1 MGILIGSNTLYIN
14 GTDGYV
20 LSDSGFNKIF
30 EDCTSQV
37 DELYEKINA
46 LETTV
51 DTKISDAKTA
61 ILNEAATAVSEDLEA
76 RIGDIPA
83 GTTIK
88 AYIDGLKST

>member
-1 MGILIGSNTLYIN
+1 MGVLIGNNTLYIN

-30 EDCTSQV
+30 EDHTSQV
-37 DELYEKINA
+37 DELYEKVNT

-61 ILNEAATAVSEDLEA
+61 ILNEAATAVNEDLEA